1 MRPAA
6 FGVFST
12 VLRRDGYRV
21 LEARNGVE
29 ALELANDPSH
39 EDIHILLS
47 DVAMPYMRGIQLA
60 EQLRETRPNIQILLT
75 SGLPNQEVIERCEP
89 YFSPDFLAKPFSVS
103 DLSWKI
109 KQLAAAI

>member
-1 MRPAA
+1 M
-6 FGVFST
+6 
-12 VLRRDGYRV
+12 RRDGYRV

-39 EDIHILLS
+39 EDIHIPLR

-75 SGLPNQEVIERCEP
+75 SGLPHQEVIERCGP
-89 YFSPDFLAKPFSVS
+89 YFSLDFLAKPFSVS